1 VIECA
6 EDLHAWPRLRG
17 VAYRQSSAST
27 GRPLR
32 VAWDRVA
39 SAWNWA
45 NEYRGTLWH
54 GIPIGIKTLMLWG
67 FGSTLASW
75 ILNRKLY
82 LTKNLT
88 AAKLDEAARYLLN
101 QHPRLIR
108 GYPSAVAQVARYIG
122 TNYPQAPRPVV
133 PFVKVGGEQ
142 VFPFQIQEIERYLG
156 ARVVQSYGCSEAGS
170 IAMQCSRGAL
180 HVFGLQTHVEI
191 FREGEPAQPGEL
203 GEVVAT
209 SLTNRAMPLVRCR
222 IGDRGRLSPEPCPCG
237 LPYPVLTDLQGRT
250 SDLFLAADGGKVH
263 GSAIPRAME
272 AYIGIAPLGTVR
284 QVLFQQIDQRSWK
297 VLVENDIDPG
307 EALRSQVSG
316 IIRQNFGPDCRVET
330 EVVSFIPR
338 EASGKFRYYRTATAA
353 PYDQEKQV

>member
-1 VIECA
+1 
-6 EDLHAWPRLRG
+6 
-17 VAYRQSSAST
+17 
-27 GRPLR
+27 
-32 VAWDRVA
+32 
-39 SAWNWA
+39 
-45 NEYRGTLWH
+45 
-54 GIPIGIKTLMLWG
+54 
-67 FGSTLASW
+67 
-75 ILNRKLY
+75 
-82 LTKNLT
+82 
-88 AAKLDEAARYLLN
+88 
-101 QHPRLIR
+101 
-108 GYPSAVAQVARYIG
+108 
-122 TNYPQAPRPVV
+122 V

-156 ARVVQSYGCSEAGS
+156 ARVVQSYGCSEARS